1 MRLKA
6 GYLLLAALVVLGAFF
21 LNTWQGLRFQAQ
33 ERAIRRLEQEQRDWV
48 EENKKVVAAMAI
60 LGSPSR
66 LRGLAE
72 SSLGLRLLD
81 PQRESKLR
89 LGVRPGG
96 AESAGE
102 GGSGD

>member
-6 GYLLLAALVVLGAFF
+6 GYLLLAALVVLGVFF

-33 ERAIRRLEQEQRDWV
+33 ERVIRRLEQEQRDWV

-72 SSLGLRLLD
+72 GSLGLRPLD
-81 PQRESKLR
+81 PQREAKLR
-89 LGVRPGG
+89 LGVRLGG

-102 GGSGD
+102 GGGSE